1 MSGLGG
7 TWRPPRAS
15 LRPGTLPGWLAPI
28 EHAVAR
34 PLAASLAD
42 AAEHRRVFIL
52 VPFVIIAGLCLYA
65 CLPDEPQMLAF
76 MAAALAFV
84 LLIAAAILVTRLRHL
99 ALLGAALLAG
109 LMLLPVHGAL
119 FGTRMLSFPM
129 AGSFS
134 GLVDEILSEGAG
146 QRRIVVSNLVRDDGR
161 TAPVTRAR
169 LVMDEGVPI
178 SAGDGFVA
186 RIRLAP
192 VPGPVLPGAF
202 DGQFH
207 AYFRGIGAYGSVIGD
222 FETVPAEAGWSLA
235 GTVETVRRD
244 IARRIE
250 MVLDDQTAAVA
261 IAMTIGD
268 QSRISDETRAVMAI
282 SGLAHI
288 YSISGLHLSIV
299 AGGVYVF
306 LRLLLV
312 LLAAGTGRYVPSKA
326 IAAAAG
332 IIAAARYLLLA
343 GGIANVPAFRSTLM
357 LGLVFG
363 GVLIG
368 RKALSMR
375 NVALAGL
382 LIVLIDPANV
392 FRASFQLSFSAVVAL
407 IGVYELSRRQPR
419 LVAEG
424 RFERMVNFVAAA
436 AFTSLIAGLATV
448 LFSAYHF
455 QQTAPLSVL
464 ANVMV
469 LPVLSF
475 VIMPFGAIGVAAMA
489 LGIEAPLLLLTGWGI
504 DRMIDVAA
512 IVTHWSDGIEGN
524 PILTPW
530 SLVIGLVGLAW
541 FAVLRGRERLAGPV
555 LVLPLVLAFGLD
567 TRPDVLIADSTQA
580 VALRTDS
587 GMALIAGRAG
597 SFAVNAW
604 SDHYDTDI
612 AAAHPDL
619 QCDSLACVAA
629 VADTRIA
636 LIRVAD
642 AFAEECGTGALIV
655 TRLYAP
661 GFCRVPGATVIDA
674 ADLRR
679 GGVHWLRRDGEG
691 WEVRPV
697 MPTLDRPWRVRLWR

>member
-1 MSGLGG
+1 MS
-7 TWRPPRAS
+7 
-15 LRPGTLPGWLAPI
+15 
-28 EHAVAR
+28 
-34 PLAASLAD
+34 ASLAD

-52 VPFVIIAGLCLYA
+52 VPFAIIAGLCLYA
-65 CLPDEPQMLAF
+65 SLPAEPP
-76 MAAALAFV
+76 ALLFVIGAVAFV
-84 LLIAAAILVTRLRHL
+84 LLIAGAFVAMRLRYL
-99 ALLGAALLAG
+99 ALLAAAVLVG

-119 FGTRMLSFPM
+119 FGTRMLAFPM

-134 GLVDEILSEGAG
+134 GQVDEILSEGAG
-146 QRRIVVSNLVRDDGR
+146 ERRIVVSDLVRDDGR
-161 TAPVTRAR
+161 VAPVRRAR
-169 LVMDEGVPI
+169 LVMEEAVPI
-178 SAGDGFVA
+178 SAGDRFVA

-192 VPGPVLPGAF
+192 VPGPVLPGSF

-222 FETVPAEAGWSLA
+222 FETVPVEAGWSLA
-235 GTVETVRRD
+235 STVETVRRD
-244 IARRIE
+244 IAQRIE
-250 MVLDDQTAAVA
+250 AVLEDQTAAIA

-268 QSRISDETRAVMAI
+268 QSRISDETREVMAI

-299 AGGVYVF
+299 AGGVYF
-306 LRLLLV
+306 ILRLLLA
-312 LLAAGTGRYVPSKA
+312 LLAAGTGRYIPAKP
-326 IAAAAG
+326 IAALAG
-332 IIAAARYLLLA
+332 IVAAALYLLLA

-357 LGLVFG
+357 LALVFG
-363 GVLIG
+363 AVLIG

-407 IGVYELSRRQPR
+407 VGIYELSRRQPR
-419 LVAEG
+419 LVADG

-455 QQTAPLSVL
+455 QQTAPLSVI

-475 VIMPFGAIGVAAMA
+475 VIMPFGAIGVAAMMFS
-489 LGIEAPLLLLTGWGI
+489 IEAPFLLLTGWGI
-504 DRMIDVAA
+504 DRMIDIAA
-512 IVTHWSDGIEGN
+512 IVTGWSRGIEGN
-524 PILTPW
+524 PVLTPLA
-530 SLVIGLVGLAW
+530 LVIGLVGLAW

-555 LVLPLVLAFGLD
+555 LAMPLVLAFGFD
-567 TRPDVLIADSTQA
+567 SRPDVLIADTSQA
-580 VALRTDS
+580 IALRTDT
-587 GMALIAGRAG
+587 GMALIAGRPG

-604 SDHYDTDI
+604 SDHYDTEI
-612 AAAHPDL
+612 APTHPGL
-619 QCDSLACVAA
+619 QCDSLACVTA
-629 VADTRIA
+629 VGDTRIA
-636 LIRVAD
+636 LIRIAD

-655 TRLYAP
+655 SRLYAP
-661 GFCRVPGATVIDA
+661 AFCRTPGATVIDA

-691 WEVRPV
+691 WEVRPA